1 MSNVLNHTKQGFFMA
16 GTSIGWVLQNP
27 KILWFPLINLAL
39 LITFAIVA
47 LVVFM
52 SFEQWDLEAVRL
64 LVKSYQQTY
73 TEISISAFTLFAGY
87 LFFVVSYFTNVALIH
102 YSASRLNEQPVS
114 IRQSINVAL
123 QRWVL
128 ILAWSAIEIA
138 VIVPLAL
145 ISGTDTTT
153 YFVLGSIVAGVVS
166 LLYTAATFFVPV
178 FIAEEPQSIWLTVTK
193 SFELMKQRLGE
204 VVGFALGFM
213 IINFLFL
220 IIISI
225 ILVAISAV
233 AGLTLDR
240 LLQVHGFGIAF
251 LVISAIFIQLL
262 RALVATAFDAFK
274 AAAYNDTQSKK
285 SGPFAPH
292 LTRETNVYN

>member
-1 MSNVLNHTKQGFFMA
+1 MSHLSHRIKQGFFMA
-16 GTSIGWVLQNP
+16 GTSIRWVLQNP
-27 KILWFPLINLAL
+27 KILWFPLINLTL

-73 TEISISAFTLFAGY
+73 AEISISAFTLFAGY

-102 YSASRLNEQPVS
+102 FSASRLNEQPVS

-153 YFVLGSIVAGVVS
+153 SFVLGNIVAAFVS

-178 FIAEEPQSIWLTVTK
+178 FIAEEPQSIWTTVTK

-225 ILVAISAV
+225 ILVGISAV

-274 AAAYNDTQSKK
+274 AALYNDTQSKK

-292 LTRETNVYN
+292 LTRETNL